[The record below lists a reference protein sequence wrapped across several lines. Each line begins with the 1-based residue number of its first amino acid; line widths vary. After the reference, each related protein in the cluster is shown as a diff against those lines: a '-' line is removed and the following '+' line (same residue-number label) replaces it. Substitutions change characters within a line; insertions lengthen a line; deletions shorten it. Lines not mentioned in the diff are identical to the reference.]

1 MLHENGGLAYSS
13 VIFLTHS
20 LSVAHDCHVD
30 GPKLDCCNSSGV
42 LLESNESSVLSC
54 LMFSSY
60 VPAGNDTRFVS
71 SPSP

>member
-1 MLHENGGLAYSS
+1 M
-13 VIFLTHS
+13 
-20 LSVAHDCHVD
+20 AHDCHVD

-42 LLESNESSVLSC
+42 LLESNESSVLSG